1 MEPKTKRSYGK
12 RKSISVPELLAVRVE
27 MTSEEAAKSNNDQIE
42 LIAPETPEKVE
53 PIMVED
59 LNYDAA
65 DMQEIS
71 VYEDVQEIDW
81 IEQTEQSQAK
91 VEVNW
96 TRCAEDA
103 NSFKWVPFQAET
115 RVIGQ
120 LETTTIF
127 DENATAYN
135 VIVTEHGSFILSNY
149 DPTVSEDGTTVQ
161 VDAQSSSI
169 HEQDEVIILSPN
181 ELYEHIEYE
190 NEK

>member
-96 TRCAEDA
+96 TRYA
-103 NSFKWVPFQAET
+103 
-115 RVIGQ
+115 
-120 LETTTIF
+120 
-127 DENATAYN
+127 
-135 VIVTEHGSFILSNY
+135 
-149 DPTVSEDGTTVQ
+149 
-161 VDAQSSSI
+161 
-169 HEQDEVIILSPN
+169 
-181 ELYEHIEYE
+181 
-190 NEK
+190 